1 MSPILRH
8 DIFFKVQRSALLAGL
23 CGGSVTSSLSVQA
36 DTIDFAS
43 AALGADDT
51 GELVFAVIQ
60 KTSAIVRLYDASGKL
75 MAALPG
81 LARTRSYRCADCGH
95 PTHLNHRPADGRSQA
110 ASKSRH

>member
-1 MSPILRH
+1 MSPILRP
-8 DIFFKVQRSALLAGL
+8 DIFLKIRRSALLTGL
-23 CGGSVTSSLSVQA
+23 CGGSVTSSLPVQA

-75 MAALPG
+75 MAASPG
-81 LARTRSYRCADCGH
+81 LAKTRSYRRTDGGH
-95 PTHLNHRPADGRSQA
+95 PTHLNHCPADGHSQA
-110 ASKSRH
+110 ASE